1 MRKIIPLLSVCGLI
15 MFAFAFA
22 SHNTQAQD
30 QLSGIIDHF
39 TDGDSFIMR
48 GQKVRLWGI
57 DAPEY
62 YQNCLDALG
71 KEYPCGKHTR
81 QFFEDLAR
89 GRSVLCDI
97 MPAAKRESR
106 IVAKCSLGEAD
117 LGSQMVSS
125 GHAIDYTYFSD
136 GFYNSEERAAKSGQK
151 GIWQGAFTEPY
162 QWRKQNKR

>member
-15 MFAFAFA
+15 IFALAFAA
-22 SHNTQAQD
+22 HNGHAQN
-30 QLSGIIDHF
+30 QLSGVIDYF
-39 TDGDSFIMR
+39 TDGDSFIMH

-62 YQNCLDALG
+62 YQNCLDDLG
-71 KEYPCGKHTR
+71 KEYPCGKQSR

-89 GRSVLCDI
+89 GRSVSCDI

-106 IVAKCSLGEAD
+106 IVAKCSLHEAD
-117 LGSQMVSS
+117 LGSEMVSS
-125 GHAIDYTYFSD
+125 GHAIDYSYFSD
-136 GFYNSEERAAKSGQK
+136 GFYKSEERAAKSDQK